1 LLRLSAYL
9 LVATLLIVLVAEPL
23 FLIVKKP
30 HAAISH
36 PDRLQRDVEML
47 ARTFG
52 PRSFPDT
59 EKLNL
64 VAQYIRHQFDASGA
78 VTSEQTF
85 VVSGKQYKNVIAHFG
100 PEAGERIVVG
110 AHYDSYGDKPG
121 ADDNASGVA
130 GLLELARLL
139 GAANLPMSVELVAY
153 TLEEPPVFRSP
164 LMGSAVHAKSL
175 KEKQIKVRAMI
186 CLEMIGY
193 FSDESGSQQYPVPGM
208 SLFYP
213 ERGNYVAVVGSFG
226 NIGLVRKVKR
236 LMTEGSSLPVRSTN
250 APRSLP
256 GIDFSDH
263 ANYWDLGYPA
273 VMITDTAFYR
283 NKNYHQHT
291 DLADTL
297 DYKRMA
303 MVVDQVYAAVMG
315 LSAD

>member
-1 LLRLSAYL
+1 L
-9 LVATLLIVLVAEPL
+9 T
-23 FLIVKKP
+23 VKKP
-30 HAAISH
+30 RAAVSH
-36 PDRLQRDVEML
+36 PERLQRDVEML

-59 EKLNL
+59 QKLNV
-64 VAQYIRHQFDASGA
+64 VAEYIRQQFNASGA
-78 VTSEQTF
+78 ATSEQTF
-85 VVSGKQYKNVIAHFG
+85 VVSGKEYKNVIAHFG
-100 PEAGERIVVG
+100 PESGERIVVG

-139 GAANLPMSVELVAY
+139 GTQKLPMAVELVAY
-153 TLEEPPVFRSP
+153 TLEEPPLFRTP

-175 KEKQIKVRAMI
+175 KAKQIKVRAMI

-193 FSDESGSQQYPVPGM
+193 FSDESGSQDYPVPGM

-213 ERGNYVAVVGSFG
+213 ERGNYIAVVGSFG
-226 NIGLVRKVKR
+226 NFGLVRKVKR
-236 LMTEGSSLPVRSTN
+236 LMAEGSALPVRSTN

-263 ANYWDLGYPA
+263 ASYWDSGYPA

-315 LSAD
+315 LAAD